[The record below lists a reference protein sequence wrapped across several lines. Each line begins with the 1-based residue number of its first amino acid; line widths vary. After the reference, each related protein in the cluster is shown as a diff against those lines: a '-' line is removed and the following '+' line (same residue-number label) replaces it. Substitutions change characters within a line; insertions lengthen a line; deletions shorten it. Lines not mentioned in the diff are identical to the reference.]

1 MVKKDKKDASFSG
14 IDDEGDEVKFTLEQ
28 EIRLIQEVM
37 RTNKTLLDAK
47 MDRQIFKLEK
57 EECTS

>member
-37 RTNKTLLDAK
+37 SLIRRYWTQRWIAK
-47 MDRQIFKLEK
+47 F
-57 EECTS
+57 SS

>member
-28 EIRLIQEVM
+28 EIRLIQENFTTHAPAPFANVCGF
-37 RTNKTLLDAK
+37 N
-47 MDRQIFKLEK
+47 
-57 EECTS
+57 